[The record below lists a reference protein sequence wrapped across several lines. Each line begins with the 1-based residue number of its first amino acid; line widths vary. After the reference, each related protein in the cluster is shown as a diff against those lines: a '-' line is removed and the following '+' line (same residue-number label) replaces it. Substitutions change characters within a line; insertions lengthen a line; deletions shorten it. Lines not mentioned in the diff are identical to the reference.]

1 MLSQQLKFL
10 ILIVSI
16 LGTSKL
22 IYAQAY
28 EAREFLD
35 GRWYETEIIIFEYLS
50 TLSINESENLVIN
63 LARSR
68 PKNITKNNTP
78 LDNQVLENPLPENER
93 TLPPSREEQLLESL
107 VIPDEACLGYPNL
120 LKRDPMHPEV
130 LAAGITSELID
141 QYSHFSFNNS
151 SSSRK
156 YLTRTDNLEEPNSSL
171 NEDPNSSYD
180 EKDSRLGK
188 SAEIDL
194 LSAIGEFNNGLQRT
208 SFTWL
213 PNENFE
219 LGNEYTKL
227 KSTPDI
233 RPIFHGRWR
242 QPVPGRDKAEPISI
256 AFNDPNSPQTLDQQ
270 FSKIEGLISLTA
282 QKFLH
287 LKFRLWY
294 HTDGLGIPPETMP
307 NNNETYKLKEGYMEL
322 AESRRMR
329 SKELHYFDHPKI
341 GVLAYIDEVK
351 SPQILDRSLEN
362 LLSPRIAN
370 P

>member
-1 MLSQQLKFL
+1 M
-10 ILIVSI
+10 VSI
-16 LGTSKL
+16 LDTSKL

-50 TLSINESENLVIN
+50 TLSINEPENLVIN

-68 PKNITKNNTP
+68 PKNITTNNTP

-120 LKRDPMHPEV
+120 PKRDSLHPKV
-130 LAAGITSELID
+130 LAAGITSESID
-141 QYSHFSFNNS
+141 QYSHFNPKNS
-151 SSSRK
+151 IASQEH
-156 YLTRTDNLEEPNSSL
+156 TFRTDDSEEPSISL
-171 NEDPNSSYD
+171 VEDRKFAYIGN
-180 EKDSRLGK
+180 DSRLRK
-188 SAEIDL
+188 SDGIDL

-219 LGNEYTKL
+219 LGDEYTKL
-227 KSTPDI
+227 KRSADI

-242 QPVPGRDKAEPISI
+242 QAVPDRDKGEPISI
-256 AFNDPNSPQTLDQQ
+256 AFNDPNSPQTLAQQ

-294 HTDGLGIPPETMP
+294 HSDGLGISPETMP
-307 NNNETYKLKEGYMEL
+307 TNNETHKLKKGYMEL
-322 AESRRMR
+322 AETRRMR
-329 SKELHYFDHPKI
+329 SQELHYFDHPKI